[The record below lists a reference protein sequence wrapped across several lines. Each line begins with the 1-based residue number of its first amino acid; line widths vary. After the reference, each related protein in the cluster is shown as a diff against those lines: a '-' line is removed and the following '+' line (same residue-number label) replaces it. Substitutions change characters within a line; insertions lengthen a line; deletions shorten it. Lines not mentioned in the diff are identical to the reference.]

1 MCIFSLQIHSK
12 KSSPHFGK
20 QRQFNFKYILCY
32 FNRNL
37 ERCYPQFPGEKDLL
51 NYVQSLI
58 IENDSLR
65 LLVRFILERHWL
77 ELERAVN
84 EC

>member
-12 KSSPHFGK
+12 KSSLHFGK
-20 QRQFNFKYILCY
+20 HRQLNFKYILCY

-37 ERCYPQFPGEKDLL
+37 ERYYPQFPGEKDLL

-58 IENDSLR
+58 IEDDSLR
-65 LLVRFILERHWL
+65 LLVRFILERQRL
-77 ELERAVN
+77 EVRA
-84 EC
+84 CGK